1 MVVKVGILA
10 CQLYV
15 CDGCP
20 GKEACVKCF
29 DHVNNLKGKFEQYKY
44 QGGAQIVAFA
54 NCGGCPGVRTVKR
67 AIFGLKEQGAEVIHI
82 ADCVKT
88 EVPCPHLKPIED
100 VAKKIEEKTGLKVVV
115 GIA

>member
-10 CQLYV
+10 CQLYQNL
-15 CDGCP
+15 GCP
-20 GKEACVKCF
+20 GKEACVKCH
-29 DHVNNLKGKFEQYKY
+29 DHVNNLKGKFEQYKDK
-44 QGGAQIVAFA
+44 GGAQIVAFT

-88 EVPCPHLKPIED
+88 EIPCPYLDPIQD
-100 VAKKIEEKTGLKVVV
+100 VAKKIEEKTELPVVV